1 MMNAKLERIERGQM
15 IAGVCAGVAAY
26 LGVDP
31 TLVRLAFLLLIP
43 ASGIGLL
50 LYLVLWIIMPV
61 NESEGELVK
70 LTTVDDNTEPHP
82 QRYAIIGLF
91 LVLVG
96 LYLLAQMNQFAWL
109 FWPLLLI
116 GGGVYMLR
124 RYRNE
129 NGG

>member
-1 MMNAKLERIERGQM
+1 MNPKLERRKRGQM

-61 NESEGELVK
+61 NKGEEELVK
-70 LTTVDDNTEPHP
+70 LTAVDDNAEPHP

-96 LYLLAQMNQFAWL
+96 LYLLAQMNQFGWL